1 MSGSAGDPLLRRL
14 ELLEDE
20 RDVLDVLHRFTAG
33 MDLRDWDA
41 FRSVF
46 AAELLLD
53 YTSYRGGEPVVI
65 PADAWVDR
73 VRRRFS
79 TLLATQHSLSNHR
92 IELDGD
98 EARCLTYVEAMH
110 VAAIDGTEQW
120 CVVGGQYDDLL
131 RRTPDGW
138 LITRKKLSVRWVTGD
153 RRVLDLPQ
161 P

>member
-1 MSGSAGDPLLRRL
+1 MSDPTDDPRITRL
-14 ELLEDE
+14 VDE
-20 RDVLDVLHRFTAG
+20 RDVLDVVHRFAAG

-41 FRSVF
+41 YRAVF
-46 AAELLLD
+46 ADELILD
-53 YTSYRGGEPVVI
+53 YTSYRGGEPVVVA
-65 PADAWVDR
+65 ADAWVDR
-73 VRRRFS
+73 VRRRFA
-79 TLLATQHSLSNHR
+79 TMLATQHSLSNHR

-110 VAAIDGTEQW
+110 VAEIDGVEQW

-138 LITRKKLSVRWVTGD
+138 RLTRKKLAVRWTIGD

-161 P
+161 S